1 MRKARG
7 TSQCPSVG
15 RADAPPRALR
25 GPKRQGHRT
34 SQLQFSRYSPSI
46 RQGSAMVR
54 VSLRSAVESRD
65 CRCRAEPVSTTSRS
79 TVLAS
84 PGDGPCPR
92 CALPDDRAAA
102 GAHGARRGRA
112 RTRGGLVPGRRARH
126 WVRAGRRR
134 ARDERPVPLAPRRA
148 SHGDRV
154 EGLDRR
160 PPPRRPGGLPRRP
173 RRPRRRAP
181 AQHHARQPYRR
192 LRRGRSHPLP
202 ASRDRRGRRTPG
214 RHALARAPRS
224 AGARAGDPTPPRA
237 VLSAGEGRGPR
248 RRVPS
253 RPPRE
258 RGADRQGRAQAARR
272 AGARLAAV
280 FTSDLERARRTAEII
295 ASPHGLT
302 PTMIPAL
309 REMAMGRWDGRTAEE
324 IRRSEPAAFADW
336 MARVGEVPFPEGESV
351 PDLRARAWPAFVAIV
366 AAHAGESIA
375 IVAHGGPNRAT
386 PCNAP
391 RLQLPPVLPPRQDYR
406 APSRLERVAEG
417 W

>member
-1 MRKARG
+1 
-7 TSQCPSVG
+7 
-15 RADAPPRALR
+15 
-25 GPKRQGHRT
+25 
-34 SQLQFSRYSPSI
+34 
-46 RQGSAMVR
+46 MVR

-160 PPPRRPGGLPRRP
+160 PPPRRPGGLP
-173 RRPRRRAP
+173 
-181 AQHHARQPYRR
+181 
-192 LRRGRSHPLP
+192 
-202 ASRDRRGRRTPG
+202 
-214 RHALARAPRS
+214 
-224 AGARAGDPTPPRA
+224 
-237 VLSAGEGRGPR
+237 
-248 RRVPS
+248 S

-258 RGADRQGRAQAARR
+258 RGADRPRAGPGPCLAGARRRRAPRRCGRHRGCPRARGLHGRTPRGGHRRRARRGGRGRRVGGAPHGVGVGARQTLIYLLRHGEVVLAETRRFIGHLDVPLSAHGERQSRAQAARL

-375 IVAHGGPNRAT
+375 IVAHGGTNRALLCT
-386 PCNAP
+386 ALGLELH
-391 RLQLPPVLPPRQDYR
+391 RILALGQDYG
-406 APSRLERVAEG
+406 ALSGLARVAEG
-417 W
+417 WRLARLNEPPML